1 MVNAATSAVAPTA
14 YAMGS
19 PSDSHLE
26 KAQDYAA
33 KSGHEAKD
41 SAAYLAEAG
50 KESGRAVGDA
60 AAQTAA
66 R

>member
-1 MVNAATSAVAPTA
+1 MDAATNALAPTA
-14 YAMGS
+14 YAAGS
-19 PSDSHLE
+19 STDTHLE

-41 SAAYLAEAG
+41 SASYLAEAG
-50 KESGRAVGDA
+50 KETGRAAGDA
-60 AAQTAA
+60 AAQTAS